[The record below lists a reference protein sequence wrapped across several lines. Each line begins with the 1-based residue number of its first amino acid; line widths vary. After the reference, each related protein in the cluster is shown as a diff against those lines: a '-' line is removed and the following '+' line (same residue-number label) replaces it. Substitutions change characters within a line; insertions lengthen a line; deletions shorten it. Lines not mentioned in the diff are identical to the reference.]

1 MRQVSSK
8 RKHNHAITCGYAFLI
23 SAAAKPSAWVQI
35 SMTRLISRFVCTSI
49 ASPLI
54 ERSEGR
60 CARSTGRQLVDFS
73 TTLGLVLSKP
83 HDMA

>member
-8 RKHNHAITCGYAFLI
+8 RKHSHAVTCGYAFLI
-23 SAAAKPSAWVQI
+23 LADAKPCPWVQ
-35 SMTRLISRFVCTSI
+35 SQWPGSSPGLYAHRL
-49 ASPLI
+49 ALI

-60 CARSTGRQLVDFS
+60 CARSASRQLVDFS
-73 TTLGLVLSKP
+73 TTQGLVLSKS